1 MERGKTGVGG
11 IYYSQLNPLHPIS
24 VKTDINDPLSLFNHA
39 VFTQLLL
46 LIKTSLFF
54 VPNSV
59 FCFLSHRDTESSLRR
74 NCTQYNNSCLSSCHL
89 LLKDNSQNPPIA
101 RCLSSREFTSYS
113 LCFRLLQIKS
123 LSERGGRAVVEGRA
137 MRGLDLGYCYCWAV
151 LFGALQTEP
160 EELQCRSLMITRG
173 MYTSDLL
180 HPFSHMQACRKESFY
195 IHLKFYLFN
204 QRALHAA

>member
-1 MERGKTGVGG
+1 M
-11 IYYSQLNPLHPIS
+11 
-24 VKTDINDPLSLFNHA
+24 KTDINDPLSLFNHA
-39 VFTQLLL
+39 VFIQLLL

-101 RCLSSREFTSYS
+101 RCLSSQEFTSYS

-123 LSERGGRAVVEGRA
+123 LSERGGRAVVEGSERPGF
-137 MRGLDLGYCYCWAV
+137 RILLCWAV

-160 EELQCRSLMITRG
+160 EELQCRSFMITRG

-195 IHLKFYLFN
+195 VHLKFYLFN
-204 QRALHAA
+204 QRVLHAA